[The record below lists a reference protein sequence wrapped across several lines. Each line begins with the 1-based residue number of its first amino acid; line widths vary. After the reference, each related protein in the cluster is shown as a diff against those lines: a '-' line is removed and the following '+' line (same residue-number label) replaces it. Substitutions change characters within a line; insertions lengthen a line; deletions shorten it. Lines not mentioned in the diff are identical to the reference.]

1 MKVTSVKYFCAYGK
15 VHKIF
20 KAEHQSYRKC
30 MLRHNL
36 LVLSSCTFALEIL
49 LSR

>member
-1 MKVTSVKYFCAYGK
+1 MMVTSVKYFCAYGK
-15 VHKIF
+15 VLKIF
-20 KAEHQSYRKC
+20 KGEHQSYRKC

-36 LVLSSCTFALEIL
+36 LMLSNCKFALEVL